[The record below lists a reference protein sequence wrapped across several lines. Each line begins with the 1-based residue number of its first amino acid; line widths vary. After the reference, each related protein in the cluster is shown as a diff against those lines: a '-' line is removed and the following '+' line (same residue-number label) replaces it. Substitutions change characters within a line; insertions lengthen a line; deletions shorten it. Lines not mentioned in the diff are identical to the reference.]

1 MHRSYCTKFVTD
13 DFAIQRIPTAKDY
26 IGDGVI
32 VSQAPSLHSLCGA
45 TAVTLFPTATFHA
58 LVLPG
63 EGHIAGMAVPSRHV

>member
-32 VSQAPSLHSLCGA
+32 VSQAQSLHSLCGA
-45 TAVTLFPTATFHA
+45 FGWAISGITL
-58 LVLPG
+58 
-63 EGHIAGMAVPSRHV
+63 RR